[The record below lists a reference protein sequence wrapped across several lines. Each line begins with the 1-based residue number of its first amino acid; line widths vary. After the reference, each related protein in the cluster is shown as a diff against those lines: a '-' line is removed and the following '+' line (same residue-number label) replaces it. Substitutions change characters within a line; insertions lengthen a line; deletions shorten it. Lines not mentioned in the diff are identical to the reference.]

1 MEIIS
6 ENVHYSENHIESI
19 YDYNTTFVEKS
30 NGKVL
35 VSIIMSYINSLHNL
49 DNNLEI
55 HTKINGRK

>member
-35 VSIIMSYINSLHNL
+35 VSIIINYINSLHKL
-49 DNNLEI
+49 DINLEI
-55 HTKINGRK
+55 HT